1 MPWTERHRSIMGD
14 LYRIMQK
21 FVDVPS
27 PAAQDDVYWS
37 LLAATLNEFSVKW
50 GIDHLTVNAA
60 SFVCSWLQDMYKEK
74 RDAAEKIEKAAS
86 QYRELADYGTA
97 ESKQEQCNIEN
108 NNSALRNDGKNGLVD
123 ANWNKSSSS
132 YQNAVH
138 QPKTQT
144 TQHDAKQGGETEH
157 GYIEPDP
164 RICNGMLS
172 FV

>member
-60 SFVCSWLQDMYKEK
+60 SFVCSWLQDVYKEK

-86 QYRELADYGTA
+86 QYRKFADYGTA
-97 ESKQEQCNIEN
+97 DNIEGRCNIEN
-108 NNSALRNDGKNGLVD
+108 IDSVLQNSTENRLAD
-123 ANWNKSSSS
+123 ANRNKSSTSH
-132 YQNAVH
+132 QNTVQ
-138 QPKTQT
+138 QPKTQI

-157 GYIEPDP
+157 GYIESDP

>member
-37 LLAATLNEFSVKW
+37 LLATTLNEFAVKW

-60 SFVCSWLQDMYKEK
+60 AFVCSWLQDIYKEN

-86 QYRELADYGTA
+86 QYRELADYGMVEGKERPSNTT
-97 ESKQEQCNIEN
+97 N
-108 NNSALRNDGKNGLVD
+108 NDSVLRNDNKNGCVD
-123 ANWNKSSSS
+123 TNWNKSSTS
-132 YQNAVH
+132 YQNGV
-138 QPKTQT
+138 QQSKTQR